1 MLVEFSSVQLA
12 VAAGQFL
19 GLMLANLLAGSIA
32 SILQSKHQH
41 EIKGVKKYA
50 NGLYYTAG
58 ILLLLVACFDQKLY
72 LAAPYRYKQT
82 NLSLSEGIKAA
93 FLSSTVLILLA
104 TVIFFVARQNMSS
117 AFQLF
122 SSGFVESMLSVA
134 GMLVSLVPYILMGF
148 IKLPMA
154 QNKSIK
160 TASLITF
167 FLIISTIYALFQD
180 LFVSFIGFKIAELYY
195 FLYLA

>member
-1 MLVEFSSVQLA
+1 
-12 VAAGQFL
+12 
-19 GLMLANLLAGSIA
+19 
-32 SILQSKHQH
+32 
-41 EIKGVKKYA
+41 
-50 NGLYYTAG
+50 
-58 ILLLLVACFDQKLY
+58 
-72 LAAPYRYKQT
+72 
-82 NLSLSEGIKAA
+82 
-93 FLSSTVLILLA
+93 
-104 TVIFFVARQNMSS
+104 
-117 AFQLF
+117 
-122 SSGFVESMLSVA
+122 
-134 GMLVSLVPYILMGF
+134 MLVSLVPYILMGF